1 MNTTYYIIT
10 FFIFGIIF
18 GSFFNVVGYRLPK
31 NESIISPNSYCP
43 KCKKKLGFFEL
54 IPLFSYI
61 FLLGKCKRCK
71 NKISFLY
78 PLFELLTGVLFVT
91 CYLIFGISTDL
102 IIALTFSSALIIIAI
117 GDINYMI
124 IPDEIIII
132 TSVLI
137 IIQKLIFNG
146 LNPTINSIKDG
157 ILAFIFMFLL
167 KKIGDLIFKKESL
180 GGGDIKLMF
189 LIGLV
194 IGFQL
199 SIFSIALASFIAL
212 PISLL
217 ILIYKKTNIISF
229 GPFISIASLLFY
241 YLQITPFN
249 IYELIINIYNI

>member
-102 IIALTFSSALIIIAI
+102 IIALLFICF
-117 GDINYMI
+117 NYYCYWRY
-124 IPDEIIII
+124 
-132 TSVLI
+132 
-137 IIQKLIFNG
+137 KLYDY
-146 LNPTINSIKDG
+146 TR
-157 ILAFIFMFLL
+157 
-167 KKIGDLIFKKESL
+167 
-180 GGGDIKLMF
+180 
-189 LIGLV
+189 
-194 IGFQL
+194 
-199 SIFSIALASFIAL
+199 
-212 PISLL
+212 
-217 ILIYKKTNIISF
+217 
-229 GPFISIASLLFY
+229 
-241 YLQITPFN
+241 
-249 IYELIINIYNI
+249 